1 MVSLARARREAAASA
16 GCIAPLL
23 TPTMEAMAASESLP
37 RYMGSGK
44 AAAAA
49 ARALVAARPPLKQD
63 AAASA
68 AAAAVVLAM
77 ARQTAWDALASMG
90 HAAAAVAAEAA
101 AKLAAMAATGTPR
114 YGGINNMKIILIVA
128 TLATLCHAARYV
140 KINAQ
145 GNVTQAIVAD
155 AGHIAKR
162 KDGPWDLSK
171 YRPRIGAAIRTDASV
186 AAEATALAAELAAYI
201 ISTSSKTK

>member
-1 MVSLARARREAAASA
+1 
-16 GCIAPLL
+16 
-23 TPTMEAMAASESLP
+23 
-37 RYMGSGK
+37 
-44 AAAAA
+44 
-49 ARALVAARPPLKQD
+49 
-63 AAASA
+63 
-68 AAAAVVLAM
+68 
-77 ARQTAWDALASMG
+77 
-90 HAAAAVAAEAA
+90 
-101 AKLAAMAATGTPR
+101 
-114 YGGINNMKIILIVA
+114 MKIILIVA

-162 KDGPWDLSK
+162 KDGPWYLSK